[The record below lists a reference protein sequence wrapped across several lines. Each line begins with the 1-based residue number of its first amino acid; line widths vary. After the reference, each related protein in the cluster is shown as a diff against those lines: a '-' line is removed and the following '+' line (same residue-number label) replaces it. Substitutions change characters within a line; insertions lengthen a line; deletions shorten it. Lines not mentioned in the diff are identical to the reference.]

1 MWYTYANLSSYP
13 GRSERIM
20 SHERARSLRA
30 EATGS
35 TAEATI
41 RSVLSSRGYVE
52 TSAHE
57 ALEADP
63 ELEQTVLFGGFARK
77 ARPARLFVAQFPIGC
92 SIYGLPLQADF
103 WLRGAPGYPGGL
115 ALEVKWQQSTGSV
128 DEKFPY
134 LVLNIQ
140 QCYPCPAIVIADGG
154 GQRPG
159 ALEWLRSQAGGNL
172 LAVFTLAEF
181 LAWANRNL

>member
-1 MWYTYANLSSYP
+1 MNN
-13 GRSERIM
+13 ERVR
-20 SHERARSLRA
+20 HLRA

-35 TAEATI
+35 LAEATI
-41 RSVLSSRGYVE
+41 RSVLAKRGYE
-52 TSAHE
+52 EMSAHE
-57 ALEADP
+57 YSEAEP
-63 ELEQTVLFGGFARK
+63 LAEQTAMFRDFAR
-77 ARPARLFVAQFPIGC
+77 RPRPPRLFVAQYPIGQ
-92 SIYGLPLQADF
+92 SIYGLPLFADF
-103 WLRGAPGYPGGL
+103 LVCGAPGYPAGL

-159 ALEWLRSQAGGNL
+159 ALQWLRSQVSEHL
-172 LAVFTLAEF
+172 IAVHSLAEF
-181 LAWANRNL
+181 LAWSNRYL